1 MNSAATAMEEDIEA
15 SISCMT
21 NLESVWIPA
30 KRCRVMLE
38 ELFKVSTRL
47 KNQKRPYSEPE
58 PSGVV

>member
-1 MNSAATAMEEDIEA
+1 MSSAATAMEEDIES

-30 KRCRVMLE
+30 KRSRVMLE

-47 KNQKRPYSEPE
+47 KNQKRPYFESE
-58 PSGVV
+58 PSGAI